1 MRGTAADRTVA
12 HMSQPISTGRRS
24 EDRARTA
31 GSATVLGRLGAWAA
45 DHRRLL
51 VVVWGVAIL
60 ALGALAPFADR
71 ALSGAGW
78 EVPGSESGEARRAI
92 ESHFPGQGTYALS
105 VVVAGE
111 RAGIGDRPMRAT
123 VARVGRVLRGDRAV
137 SGVLPPQPGVTI
149 SPDRRTVVVTGLA
162 GAPPSAMVEA
172 ASRLE
177 GRLAGLS
184 MSGVTVRLTGPA
196 AMWSDFNHANKAAMM
211 KSEALS
217 WPLTLAL
224 LVFAFGTLIAAGLPL
239 LLTMA
244 GLLGAG
250 GLLFVCGQLF
260 DVSIWAMNFAM
271 MFAIALGID
280 YALFIVVRFRGALA
294 RGLSPRDATAH
305 TMATAGKAVLVSGLT
320 VIAALL
326 AVMLVPVPTFRSV
339 PLGIVLAVLSVLA
352 ATLTLLPAALSA
364 LGHRIN
370 GGRIRLRRAA
380 DDRSERFAAWG
391 RRLWARPLPY
401 AAAAVAILLLLA
413 APALGLRTGMPTI
426 AVVPHGAD
434 SREGHALLQRA
445 FGEGAPSRLQVAVAE
460 RDLARATAVLE
471 RDPGIAAVTPPQ
483 RAGGRAL
490 LTAIPTAGE
499 GSRELRSTIDAVRA
513 ELPATAL
520 VGGSAA
526 ENRDLEQALISRL
539 PLVVGVIMGI
549 GFLLLVLLLRA
560 PLAAAAAVALNL
572 LATAAA
578 FGVARLVFQNGW
590 LEGLL
595 GFESQGFVD
604 SWAPIFFFALVFAL
618 AMDYTVFLLATMKE
632 AHERT
637 GDARQAV
644 VEGLAKTGRVINA
657 AAAVMVVVFMTFA
670 LAGPIPPKEMGFI
683 LAVAVLLD
691 ATLVRLLL
699 QPVALR
705 LLGPR
710 AWWMPAWLDR
720 LLPNVG
726 LSHDMPAAEPTQAS
740 APAGAAPST
749 TGAAA
754 VIGRGVGRARPG
766 GRGTLAADDAA

>member
-1 MRGTAADRTVA
+1 MNTRAADPTVCRVSKLIEA
-12 HMSQPISTGRRS
+12 
-24 EDRARTA
+24 RARPIRSTTA
-31 GSATVLGRLGAWAA
+31 LGRLGAWAT
-45 DHRRLL
+45 DHRRLI
-51 VVVWGVAIL
+51 VIAWGVAVL
-60 ALGALAPFADR
+60 ALGVLAPFADK

-78 EVPGSESGEARRAI
+78 ETPGSESGKARRAI

-105 VVVAGE
+105 VVVAGQHT
-111 RAGIGDRPMRAT
+111 GNGDRAMRTALSG
-123 VARVGRVLRGDRAV
+123 VQDVLRGDRAV
-137 SGVLPPQPGVTI
+137 SGVIAPQPGITV
-149 SPDRRTVVVTGLA
+149 SPDGRTAIVTGLA
-162 GAPPSAMVEA
+162 GAAPSEMVEA
-172 ASRLE
+172 A
-177 GRLAGLS
+177 GRLRDRLARLS
-184 MSGVTVRLTGPA
+184 KPGVTVRLTGPA

-217 WPLTLAL
+217 WPLTLTL
-224 LVFAFGTLIAAGLPL
+224 LVLAFGTLVAAGLPL

-250 GLLFVCGQLF
+250 GLLFLCGQLF

-294 RGLSPRDATAH
+294 AGLSPRDATVH
-305 TMATAGKAVLVSGLT
+305 TMATAGKAVLASGLT

-339 PLGIVLAVLSVLA
+339 PLGIVLAVVSVLL

-370 GGRIRLRRAA
+370 GGRIRLRSAA
-380 DDRSERFAAWG
+380 AHRSERFAAWG

-401 AAAAVAILLLLA
+401 AAAAVAILLVLA

-426 AVVPHGAD
+426 AVVPHDAD
-434 SREGHALLQRA
+434 SREGHALLERA
-445 FGEGAPSRLQVAVAE
+445 FGVGAPSKLQVVLRE
-460 RDLARATAVLE
+460 RDLAHATTVLE
-471 RDPGIAAVTPPQ
+471 RDPGIATVTSKQ
-483 RAGGRAL
+483 RAGGYAL
-490 LTAIPTAGE
+490 ITAVPTAGE

-513 ELPATAL
+513 ELPAGAL
-520 VGGSAA
+520 VGGPAA
-526 ENRDLEQALISRL
+526 ENRDLEQALVSRL
-539 PLVVGVIMGI
+539 PLVAGVIMGL
-549 GFLLLVLLLRA
+549 GFLLLVVLLRA
-560 PLAAAAAVALNL
+560 PLAAAAAIGLNL

-578 FGVARLVFQNGW
+578 FGVARLVFQDGA

-618 AMDYTVFLLATMKE
+618 AMDYTVFLLATIKE
-632 AHERT
+632 TYDRT
-637 GDARQAV
+637 EDARHAV
-644 VEGLAKTGRVINA
+644 VEGLAGTGRVINA

-670 LAGPIPPKEMGFI
+670 LAGPLPPKEMGFI
-683 LAVAVLLD
+683 LAIAVLLD

-699 QPVALR
+699 QPVVLR

-720 LLPNVG
+720 LLPEVR
-726 LSHDMPAAEPTQAS
+726 LSHEMPEAESAQALSVAKPQAA
-740 APAGAAPST
+740 
-749 TGAAA
+749 
-754 VIGRGVGRARPG
+754 
-766 GRGTLAADDAA
+766 

>member
-1 MRGTAADRTVA
+1 MRGAGAGRTVA
-12 HMSQPISTGRRS
+12 RMSHQIEMGRRP
-24 EDRARTA
+24 EDRSRTTRP
-31 GSATVLGRLGAWAA
+31 ATSLGRLGAWAV

-51 VVVWGVAIL
+51 VVVWGVAVL

-78 EVPGSESGEARRAI
+78 EAPGSESGKARRAI

-105 VVVAGE
+105 VVVAGD
-111 RAGIGDRPMRAT
+111 RAGIGDRRMRAALAG
-123 VARVGRVLRGDRAV
+123 VREVLRGDRAV
-137 SGVLPPQPGVTI
+137 SGVLAPQQGVTV
-149 SPDRRTVVVTGLA
+149 SRDRRTVIVTGLA
-162 GAPPSAMVEA
+162 GAKPSQMVEA
-172 ASRLE
+172 A
-177 GRLAGLS
+177 GRLKGPIAGLS
-184 MSGVTVRLTGPA
+184 RPGVTVRLTGPA
-196 AMWSDFNHANKAAMM
+196 AMWSDFNHANKAAML

-217 WPLTLAL
+217 CPLTLAL
-224 LVFAFGTLIAAGLPL
+224 LVLAFGTLMAAGLPL

-294 RGLSPRDATAH
+294 RGLSPRDATVH
-305 TMATAGKAVLVSGLT
+305 TMATAGKAVLASGLT
-320 VIAALL
+320 VVAALL

-364 LGHRIN
+364 LGPRIN
-370 GGRIRLRRAA
+370 RGRIRMGSAV
-380 DDRSERFAAWG
+380 DHRSERFAAWG

-426 AVVPHGAD
+426 AVVPHDAD
-434 SREGHALLQRA
+434 SREGHALVERA
-445 FGEGAPSRLQVAVAE
+445 FGKGAPSRLQVALSE

-471 RDPGIAAVTPPQ
+471 NDPGIAAVMPPQ
-483 RAGGRAL
+483 RAGGHAL
-490 LTAIPTAGE
+490 LTAVPKAAE
-499 GSRELRSTIDAVRA
+499 GTRALRATIDALRA
-513 ELPATAL
+513 KLPTTAL
-520 VGGSAA
+520 VGGPAT

-539 PLVVGVIMGI
+539 PLVVGVIMGL
-549 GFLLLVLLLRA
+549 GFLLLVMLLRA
-560 PLAAAAAVALNL
+560 PLAAATAVALNL
-572 LATAAA
+572 FATAAA
-578 FGVARLVFQNGW
+578 FGVARLVFQNGA

-604 SWAPIFFFALVFAL
+604 AWAPIFFFALVFAL
-618 AMDYTVFLLATMKE
+618 AMDYTVFLLATTKE
-632 AHERT
+632 AYLRT

-644 VEGLAKTGRVINA
+644 VDGLAETGRVINA

-705 LLGPR
+705 LLGAR
-710 AWWMPAWLDR
+710 AWWMPVWLDR
-720 LLPNVG
+720 LLPDVG
-726 LSHDMPAAEPTQAS
+726 LSHDMPEAEPAQEFSVEKRRAAWQL
-740 APAGAAPST
+740 APANDHTSS
-749 TGAAA
+749 
-754 VIGRGVGRARPG
+754 R
-766 GRGTLAADDAA
+766 